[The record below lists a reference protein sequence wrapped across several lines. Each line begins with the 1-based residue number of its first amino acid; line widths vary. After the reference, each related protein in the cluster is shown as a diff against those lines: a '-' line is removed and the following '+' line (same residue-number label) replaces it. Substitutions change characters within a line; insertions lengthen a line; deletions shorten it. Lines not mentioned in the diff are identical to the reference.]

1 MWGKSFHKPCGF
13 QGIRTSVMWDKRRG
27 KKTPWE
33 WRLWRGA
40 IQKGGRQGVGWNAQE
55 NRRQHK
61 RLQLLDIIIL
71 LQQQKKIPAMQISMH
86 KHIHARTDNPRN
98 ADSNWSSCA
107 FSVERES
114 EEWYKEEFQI
124 SKTIFHFPP
133 SAGIWDLTVLWKHS
147 TSETY
152 SSTNAAHML
161 SLSCISAPPKLKTR
175 TNASV
180 LYAGTQQVAG

>member
-1 MWGKSFHKPCGF
+1 MASKAFVQVLCETRGEGKRHHGSEDCEEEWHRKEE
-13 QGIRTSVMWDKRRG
+13 DKESG
-27 KKTPWE
+27 GMSKKTEDNTRDCNCW
-33 WRLWRGA
+33 
-40 IQKGGRQGVGWNAQE
+40 
-55 NRRQHK
+55 
-61 RLQLLDIIIL
+61 IL
-71 LQQQKKIPAMQISMH
+71 SSFCSSKKIPAMQISMH
-86 KHIHARTDNPRN
+86 KHIHARMDNPRN
-98 ADSNWSSCA
+98 ADSNWSSCT

-133 SAGIWDLTVLWKHS
+133 SAGISDLTILWKHS

-152 SSTNAAHML
+152 SSTNAAHVL

-180 LYAGTQQVAG
+180 LYAGTQRVAG